1 MTSDILIPI
10 DAQEPELADKALKMA
25 VTQARELQGILHVL
39 TVVPGF
45 NMPMVASYFPKDAM
59 EQALKAV
66 ELKLKAYINDRV
78 PTGVKTELHV
88 KNGNPYK
95 RIIKL
100 ADELKVG
107 MIVIAS
113 RKHSRVDEALIGSVA
128 SKVVERAS
136 CSVLV
141 IRD

>member
-1 MTSDILIPI
+1 MSRDVLIPI
-10 DAQEPELADKALKMA
+10 DAQDPALALPALKMA
-25 VTQARELQGILHVL
+25 ITQTLERQSHLHIM

-45 NMPMVASYFPKDAM
+45 NMPMVASYFPADAM
-59 EQALKAV
+59 EQALNAV
-66 ELKLKAYINDRV
+66 EKKLKAFIDANV
-78 PTGVKTELHV
+78 PAEAKPILHV

-95 RIIKL
+95 QIIKM
-100 ADELKVG
+100 AKRIDAG
-107 MIVIAS
+107 MIVIPS

-136 CSVLV
+136 CSVMV